1 MGRKQLNRAMGHQKR
16 VIIIQ
21 EIQKNGI
28 GQGKVYSG
36 VGGLA

>member
-1 MGRKQLNRAMGHQKR
+1 MERKQSNREMGYQKR

-28 GQGKVYSG
+28 GQGTVYSG